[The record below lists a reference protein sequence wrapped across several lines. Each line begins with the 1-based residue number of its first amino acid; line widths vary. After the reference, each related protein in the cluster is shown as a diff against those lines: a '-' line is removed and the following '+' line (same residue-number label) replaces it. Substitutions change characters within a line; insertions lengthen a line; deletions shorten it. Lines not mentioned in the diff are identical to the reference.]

1 MEQGE
6 YAKDINLAVSM
17 ARDMVKVVKTVL
29 NQWVEYALKKGIA
42 EAIRFA
48 EQMAQNNQLRRNMRE
63 SYEQIT
69 HVCKQLRGF
78 PRNRCQVVLC
88 YLRRAFTMLDKG
100 TGEGK

>member
-48 EQMAQNNQLRRNMRE
+48 EQMAQNNQLRRNMRDAY
-63 SYEQIT
+63 SQIVR
-69 HVCKQLRGF
+69 VCSRIKQVPMERQERL
-78 PRNRCQVVLC
+78 LC
-88 YLRRAFTMLDKG
+88 YLRRAFTCVEKG
-100 TGEGK
+100 TI